1 MFKPLVFRPKAV
13 FDDVKVNDDR
23 KIDFMPLQSGF
34 AKIKVSG
41 RVTGDDGRSLVATEG
56 AIDGPWL
63 PSILQRPFYEE
74 DLSQK
79 RL

>member
-1 MFKPLVFRPKAV
+1 MFKTLVFRPKAV
-13 FDDVKVNDDR
+13 FDVEVNDDR
-23 KIDFMPLQSGF
+23 EIDFMPLQSGF
-34 AKIKVSG
+34 AKIKVRG
-41 RVTGDDGRSLVATEG
+41 KVNGDDERSRVAIGG

-74 DLSQK
+74 DLSLK